1 MIYLRGE
8 LIVSAVYLHVEYND
22 NDNDIVIV
30 TVMS

>member
-8 LIVSAVYLHVEYND
+8 LIVSAVYLHVEYEY

-30 TVMS
+30 MS